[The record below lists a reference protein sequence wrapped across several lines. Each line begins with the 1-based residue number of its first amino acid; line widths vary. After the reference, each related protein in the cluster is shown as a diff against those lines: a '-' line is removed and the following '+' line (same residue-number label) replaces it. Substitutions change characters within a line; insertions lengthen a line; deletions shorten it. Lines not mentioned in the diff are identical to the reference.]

1 LSAAGLFTWH
11 KFTAVAVAFPAVEQ
25 EGLVIESNRH
35 RELGMDRPIAR
46 RDFLNGVALA
56 ITGAVLESGR
66 HIAGAQAP
74 ANQDAAVYPPL
85 REGLRGNYPAAV
97 DIFDPIRR
105 GQYSQFP
112 VPDSQIR
119 EEYELVI
126 VGAGMSGL
134 SAAHF
139 WRSGLGDE
147 ERILILDNHDDFGGH
162 AKRNEFHHNGR
173 TYVGV
178 GGTLGI
184 ATPYPY
190 SYGAKALIKEL
201 GVEVD
206 RGREFTS
213 HELDKFHL
221 GTGTFFNKEM
231 FREERLLVGN
241 IREPEFLARMPIS
254 DEARRDLTR
263 LLGQNPDYMAGM
275 SEEEKKTRL
284 AKLSYQDFLLNYA
297 KVSREVLIFAGGG
310 SRNSKKVDSTPA
322 LEQVERRAMGTNGL
336 GLKFEGEKFTE
347 SSYALHFPD
356 GNASIGRLLVSRLIP
371 AVVGGKR
378 LDMNTIVQAQFD
390 YSKLDDPAS
399 KMRIRL
405 GSPVVRV
412 TNEGSPEHA
421 RSVKIAY
428 MKDGELHA
436 VRAKNC
442 ILACYNQLIPALM
455 PEIPQKQK
463 DALAYPAKV
472 PLNYTNVLIRKWTAF
487 QKLGVSR
494 ISFPGMWYTNAS
506 LDPGSTFGGYQGVT
520 VPDEPVIVHMTCT
533 PGKPGLPRKEQN
545 RAGAAEMLAMNFR
558 DFEFRVRDQL
568 ERALRPGGFDP
579 SEDILAITV
588 NRWPYG
594 YAYTYDT
601 LNDPDVPP
609 EQRPHV
615 IGRQRFGRVTIAN
628 SDAGAAAFTN
638 EAFDQANRAVHELF
652 VLNGLT

>member
-1 LSAAGLFTWH
+1 MST
-11 KFTAVAVAFPAVEQ
+11 PRE
-25 EGLVIESNRH
+25 

-56 ITGAVLESGR
+56 I
-66 HIAGAQAP
+66 AGAAGISAETAQAQTDP
-74 ANQDAAVYPPL
+74 EAANYPPL
-85 REGLRGNYPAAV
+85 RTGLRGNYPAAV
-97 DIFDPIRR
+97 DIFDPIRQ
-105 GQYSQFP
+105 GKYTQFP
-112 VPDSQIR
+112 VPDGEIQ
-119 EEYELVI
+119 EEYDLVI

-134 SAAHF
+134 AAAHY
-139 WRSGLGDE
+139 WRSGLGSNQ
-147 ERILILDNHDDFGGH
+147 RILILDNHDDFGGH

-173 TYVGV
+173 TYIGV

-201 GVEVD
+201 GVDVE
-206 RGREFTS
+206 RGREFNNRDL
-213 HELDKFHL
+213 EAKYHL
-221 GTGTFFNKEM
+221 AAGTFFNKES
-231 FREERLLVGN
+231 FKDECLVVGN
-241 IREPEFLARMPIS
+241 IRQPGFVAKVPVSEAARKDLARLM
-254 DEARRDLTR
+254 
-263 LLGQNPDYMAGM
+263 GKNPDYMAGM
-275 SEEEKKTRL
+275 SDAEKRAKL
-284 AKLSYQDFLLNYA
+284 AKMSYQDFLLKYA
-297 KVSREVLIFAGGG
+297 KVSPEVLILAGGG

-322 LEQVERRAMGTNGL
+322 LEQVERGSMGTNGL
-336 GLKFEGEKFTE
+336 GLKFDDEAFSEG
-347 SSYALHFPD
+347 SYALHFPD

-378 LDMNTIVQAQFD
+378 LDMNNVVQAKFD
-390 YSKLDDPAS
+390 YSKLDEAES

-405 GSPVVRV
+405 GSAVVRAM
-412 TNEGSPEHA
+412 NEGPPEQPH
-421 RSVKIAY
+421 SVKLAY
-428 MKDGELHA
+428 MKDGKLLG

-455 PEIPQKQK
+455 PEIPKHQKE
-463 DALAYPAKV
+463 ALAYPAKV

-494 ISFPGMWYTNAS
+494 ISFPGMWFTSAN
-506 LDPGSTFGGYQGVT
+506 LDAASTFGGYQGVT
-520 VPDEPVIVHMTCT
+520 TPDEPMIVHMTCT

-545 RAGAAEMLAMNFR
+545 RAGAAEMLSMSFQ
-558 DFEFRVRDQL
+558 DYEFRIRDQL
-568 ERALRPGGFDP
+568 ARALGPGGFDP
-579 SEDILAITV
+579 AEDILAIAT

-601 LNDPDVPP
+601 LNDPDMPP

-638 EAFDQANRAVHELF
+638 EAFDQANRAVEELY

>member
-1 LSAAGLFTWH
+1 MNDS
-11 KFTAVAVAFPAVEQ
+11 
-25 EGLVIESNRH
+25 SRN

-56 ITGAVLESGR
+56 IAATSTVFEYGQENLR
-66 HIAGAQAP
+66 AQTTTNP
-74 ANQDAAVYPPL
+74 ADSAAAVYPPL
-85 REGLRGNYPAAV
+85 RSGLRGNYPAAV
-97 DIFDPIRR
+97 DIFDPIRK
-105 GQYSQFP
+105 GQFAQFP
-112 VPDSQIR
+112 VPDAEIR
-119 EEYELVI
+119 EEHDLVI

-139 WRSGLGDE
+139 WRSGLGNE

-162 AKRNEFHHNGR
+162 AKRNEFHYNGR
-173 TYVGV
+173 TYIGV

-184 ATPYPY
+184 ATPFPY
-190 SYGAKALIKEL
+190 SYGAKALIREL
-201 GVEVD
+201 GIEVN

-213 HELDKFHL
+213 HDLDPYRL
-221 GTGTFFNKEM
+221 GAGTFFNKEA
-231 FREERLLVGN
+231 FLEERLLVGN
-241 IREPEFLARMPIS
+241 IRQPEFLAMVPVS
-254 DEARRDLTR
+254 EEARKDLAR

-275 SEEEKKTRL
+275 SAEEKKAKL
-284 AKLSYQDFLLNYA
+284 AKMSYQDFLLNYA
-297 KVSREVLIFAGGG
+297 KVSREVLILAGGG

-322 LEQVERRAMGTNGL
+322 LEQAERRAMGTNGL
-336 GLKFEGEKFTE
+336 GLQFDGEKFSE

-356 GNASIGRLLVSRLIP
+356 GNASVGRLLVSRLVP

-378 LDMNTIVQAQFD
+378 LDMNDIVQAQFA

-399 KMRIRL
+399 RTRIRL

-412 TNEGSPEHA
+412 MNEGPAEHPN
-421 RSVKIAY
+421 SVKIAY
-428 MKDGELHA
+428 RKDGKLMA

-455 PEIPQKQK
+455 PEIPERQKE
-463 DALAYPAKV
+463 ALAYPAKV

-494 ISFPGMWYTNAS
+494 ISFPGMWYTSAS
-506 LDPGSTFGGYQGVT
+506 LDPGSTFGGYRGVT
-520 VPDEPVIVHMTCT
+520 TPEEPIIVHMTCT
-533 PGKPGLPRKEQN
+533 PGKPGLTRKEQN
-545 RAGAAEMLAMNFR
+545 RAGAAEMLSMSFH
-558 DFEFRVRDQL
+558 DFEFKVRDQL
-568 ERALRPGGFDP
+568 ARALRPGGFDP
-579 SEDILAITV
+579 AADILAITV

-638 EAFDQANRAVHELF
+638 EAFDQANRAVEELF